1 MPFLLCIYRI
11 LGKYFPILEVTM
23 NLKLKQA
30 RKENG
35 YSQAD
40 LANALNVDIKTVG
53 NWERGKTLPD
63 IEHTDPNDLLG
74 WYEEHPEDK
83 PTAPSGAEGELIV
96 CYRKSTEKRRSKILE
111 TARDQAELSQAQAA
125 APEGEGLEA
134 NQVRSA

>member
-1 MPFLLCIYRI
+1 
-11 LGKYFPILEVTM
+11 M

-63 IEHTDPNDLLG
+63 IEQLWKCAKALHTDPNDLLG

-83 PTAPSGAEGELIV
+83 PTAPAGAEGELIT
-96 CYRKSTEKRRSKILE
+96 CYRRSTEKRRSKILE
-111 TARDQAELSQAQAA
+111 TARDQAELSQAQTPT
-125 APEGEGLEA
+125 PEIEGLEA
-134 NQVRSA
+134 DQVRSA

>member
-1 MPFLLCIYRI
+1 
-11 LGKYFPILEVTM
+11 M

-40 LANALNVDIKTVG
+40 LADALNVDIKTVG

-63 IEHTDPNDLLG
+63 IEQLWKCAIALNTDPNDLLG
-74 WYEEHPEDK
+74 WYEEHPEDR
-83 PTAPSGAEGELIV
+83 PTAPAGAEGELIA
-96 CYRKSTEKRRSKILE
+96 CYRQSTEKRRSKILE
-111 TARDQAELSQAQAA
+111 TARDQAELSQAQPA

-134 NQVRSA
+134 DQVRSA

>member
-1 MPFLLCIYRI
+1 
-11 LGKYFPILEVTM
+11 M

-63 IEHTDPNDLLG
+63 IEQLWKCAKALNTDPNDLLG

-83 PTAPSGAEGELIV
+83 PSAPAGAEGELIA
-96 CYRKSTEKRRSKILE
+96 CYRQSTEKRRSKILE
-111 TARDQAELSQAQAA
+111 TARDQAELSQAQTPT
-125 APEGEGLEA
+125 PEIEGLEA
-134 NQVRSA
+134 DQIRSA

>member
-1 MPFLLCIYRI
+1 
-11 LGKYFPILEVTM
+11 M

-63 IEHTDPNDLLG
+63 IEQLWKCAKVLHTDPNELLG
-74 WYEEHPEDK
+74 WYEEHPEDR
-83 PTAPSGAEGELIV
+83 PTAPTGAEGELIT
-96 CYRKSTEKRRSKILE
+96 CYRQSTEKRRSKILE
-111 TARDQAELSQAQAA
+111 TARDQAELSQAQTPT
-125 APEGEGLEA
+125 PEIEGLEA
-134 NQVRSA
+134 DQVRSA